1 MFINDGPRRERANC
15 YESVHNVTSP
25 SLSTEGCGKFDLY
38 NSNEIGH
45 LFRVDP
51 TAEECVNSYK
61 ASFQVKTYSGRLQ
74 RSVFLA
80 ESEHPRFEQSYEL
93 VGLWVSDSGYG

>member
-1 MFINDGPRRERANC
+1 MFIYVGARRERANC
-15 YESVHNVTSP
+15 DESAVVIIVTSP
-25 SLSTEGCGKFDLY
+25 SHSTEGCGKFDLY
-38 NSNEIGH
+38 YSNEIGH

-80 ESEHPRFEQSYEL
+80 ESEHPRFE
-93 VGLWVSDSGYG
+93 